1 MSFRRGSRFLRFWP
15 IVRAIASRAISIGGE
30 PAFTSSFA
38 FPPTPGLSPPP
49 STPFPYRISCRI
61 GTPSGFRERL
71 DRGRSRLKMDT
82 AGYRIALELDPNYQ
96 PSFSLSPLRVIYII
110 QFICA
115 PFIAPLSSLSPLRSL
130 LVPIFFPTGKK
141 ILTLIPRLSA
151 SSRYSVHSYNHDW
164 RIVT

>member
-1 MSFRRGSRFLRFWP
+1 LSARLH
-15 IVRAIASRAISIGGE
+15 RARYRSAASRRL
-30 PAFTSSFA
+30 
-38 FPPTPGLSPPP
+38 PPVSLSRQLPDSLPPP